1 MPFSVPCPARR
12 GIVLG
17 LTVLSAALV
26 LSCGLFGTDEG
37 FPPLLPL
44 EPRTEWTATGLDSVE
59 TASLRILGEQEAAV
73 RMVTPDGVRA
83 FTLPV
88 EQTEAGLLVGWTQ
101 APPSLDGQVLLGN
114 PAGAGDS
121 YVHPDTAG
129 TESRIFEI
137 SVSRETVVVPA
148 DTFDCTVYTI
158 ATSSGGVLAQT
169 AITPG
174 FGPVRTYL
182 AALQDTLVLTSKS
195 TGGGGSP

>member
-1 MPFSVPCPARR
+1 MPSSAPFPSRR

-37 FPPLLPL
+37 SPLLPL
-44 EPRTEWTATGLDSVE
+44 QPRTEWTATGLDSVE

-73 RMVTPDGVRA
+73 RMVMPDGVRA

-101 APPSLDGQVLLGN
+101 APPSLDGQILLRN
-114 PAGAGDS
+114 PVNAGDS
-121 YVHPDTAG
+121 YRHSDTTG
-129 TESRIFEI
+129 TEERTFEV
-137 SVSRETVVVPA
+137 SVAQETVVVPA

-158 ATSSGGVLAQT
+158 EASSGGVLAQT
-169 AITPG
+169 AIKPG

-195 TGGGGSP
+195 TGGGGSL